1 MLQIKLNINN
11 CIYQIKNDPITVI
24 RTISHWNCL
33 KEISYKQISYLQG
46 IHEDFHI
53 SIRYLNLK
61 KITAAK
67 ELLVHTD
74 KKINEIGRITG
85 FENPNN
91 FIRHFKKQIGV
102 TPLEYRKH
110 ILTDKIDRQYP
121 PARSFQR

>member
-1 MLQIKLNINN
+1 VVGIECGNRI
-11 CIYQIKNDPITVI
+11 
-24 RTISHWNCL
+24 ISKYHICREFT
-33 KEISYKQISYLQG
+33 K
-46 IHEDFHI
+46 HFHI
-53 SIRYLNLK
+53 SPIRYLNLK